1 MKYQTLWCVTMIDPA
16 TSWFEMKQI
25 KNKTAFEV
33 ATAVEQTW
41 LTRYPWPRTLTYDRG
56 TEFMAEFSKMIKDD
70 YGIKRRPTT
79 SKNPQA
85 NAILERI
92 HQVIGN
98 MIKTFEVYN
107 REDLD
112 QEDPWSGM
120 LITIMFGLRSTF
132 YSTLKA
138 TPMQLVYGR
147 DAILPIF
154 HQADWKYI
162 KDTKQKMID
171 INNKRENSKRINY
184 EYKINDQVM
193 IKRSKKTKHGE
204 REYDGPYPITQVN
217 NNGTIRIQK
226 EQYSDVVNI
235 RRVFPYHQ

>member
-1 MKYQTLWCVTMIDPA
+1 MI
-16 TSWFEMKQI
+16 Q
-25 KNKTAFEV
+25 
-33 ATAVEQTW
+33 
-41 LTRYPWPRTLTYDRG
+41 
-56 TEFMAEFSKMIKDD
+56 DD

-85 NAILERI
+85 NAILEHI

-120 LITIMFGLRSTF
+120 LTAIMFGLRSTF
-132 YSTLKA
+132 HSTLKA

-162 KDTKQKMID
+162 KDTKQKKISTTKEKTLREK
-171 INNKRENSKRINY
+171 INNQVIVKRF
-184 EYKINDQVM
+184 
-193 IKRSKKTKHGE
+193 KKTKHGE
-204 REYDGPYPITQVN
+204 REYNGPYSIIQVN

-226 EQYSDVVNI
+226 ERYSDVVNI
-235 RRVFPYHQ
+235 RRMFPYHQ